1 MLSKKIKLLVFL
13 VTIPVMLF
21 GCGTDRGANLQM
33 GEITYEI
40 IEIPSSEFEKLY
52 QGEFAGW
59 YDENHKVEGLHSFT
73 DGKERYLL
81 LSAGEKPTGGYY
93 LENLVILGREKE
105 IEVKAKLHA
114 PGKDEI
120 VTMAFSY
127 PHLLVRIA
135 EDGRQLV
142 FGGIEGN
149 VEPKE
154 SDIRKDTGRFM
165 GQIDSNSIEVKV
177 SGVPEGISLRAF
189 QLGDSI
195 KEGFDKYGLEP
206 GDEIS
211 FTYKT
216 PGNGERPVIIE
227 LSKVNHSRL

>member
-1 MLSKKIKLLVFL
+1 LLSRKLKLLVL
-13 VTIPVMLF
+13 LLAVPVILF
-21 GCGTDRGANLQM
+21 GCGTDKGKNLEM

-40 IEIPSSEFEKLY
+40 IKIPSAEFEKLY

-93 LENLVILGREKE
+93 LENLVILGREGE
-105 IEVKAKLHA
+105 IEVKAKLHV
-114 PGKDEI
+114 PGKDEK

-149 VEPKE
+149 VEQKE
-154 SDIRKDTGRFM
+154 SETRKDTGRFM
-165 GQIDSNSIEVKV
+165 GQIDGNSIEVKV
-177 SGVPEGISLRAF
+177 SGVPEDMSLRAF
-189 QLGDSI
+189 QLGDNI
-195 KEGFDKYGLEP
+195 KEDFDKYGLEP

-211 FTYKT
+211 FTYEVPRGKR
-216 PGNGERPVIIE
+216 GERPVIIGINK
-227 LSKVNHSRL
+227 LN